1 MSPINIPPE
10 GKGQIH
16 LMCQA
21 SIMGKWRE
29 CEVIEA
35 DSATQWVEVRLHGS
49 LFTVRVQFSHIQN
62 VALKYADGTIVQ
74 NFGSPKLSNPAS
86 LEFIQYQSVQS

>member
-1 MSPINIPPE
+1 MSTINIPPD
-10 GKGQIH
+10 GKGAIY

-21 SIMGKWRE
+21 QIMGKWRE

-35 DSATQWVEVRLHGS
+35 NSETQWVTVRIHGS
-49 LFTVRVQFSHIQN
+49 LHNVQVQFSHIQN

-74 NFGSPKLSNPAS
+74 NFGSPKVSNPAS
-86 LEFIQYQSVQS
+86 LEFIQYQTQ